1 MGNLHPGHGADFER
15 GVERMTWQDQFVK
28 ACLEKVPAGEYR
40 HRSEAE
46 LREHLETLAWERREA
61 GAGEDQ
67 VRQEVLARM
76 GDPAQLQKAYQA
88 EGLRRRALEPRYMVE
103 CWLAGVMWMDLCW
116 FVLWLLLAAVGFSN
130 DSGAFPLYGHP
141 GRVLFV
147 GVVLSVFP
155 TLVSGWYLSGAL
167 RFHPRP
173 VRMNCACL
181 GLIWLVTCLE
191 QLGLSALTY
200 GIPVWR
206 LGELFGRISG
216 GSDPTFPWFT
226 PLYAGL
232 WLMWCLLLGI
242 GLPQMR
248 RAFEAHRGGKGPLS
262 GQN

>member
-1 MGNLHPGHGADFER
+1 
-15 GVERMTWQDQFVK
+15 MTWQDEFIKV
-28 ACLEKVPAGEYR
+28 CLKKVPAGAYR
-40 HRSEAE
+40 IRTEAE
-46 LREHLETLAWERREA
+46 LREHMEILIQEQRAA
-61 GAGEDQ
+61 GIGEEQ
-67 VRQEVLARM
+67 LPQTVLAQM
-76 GDPAQLQKAYQA
+76 GDPVQLQKAYQV
-88 EGLRRRALEPRYMVE
+88 EGLRRRTLEPKYAVE

-141 GRVLFV
+141 GRVVFV

-226 PLYAGL
+226 PQYVVM
-232 WLMWCLLLGI
+232 WLVWCLLLGI
-242 GLPQMR
+242 VLPHLR
-248 RAFEAHRGGKGPLS
+248 RTREARCAGEESEKT
-262 GQN
+262 